1 MEVASG
7 EHGDCVQKLVMAV
20 NGGKCSNLNW
30 NAIQPPNNNSQTP
43 NVGSPPDISDDIAK
57 ESQPNGS
64 KCWFFILILHLFK

>member
-20 NGGKCSNLNW
+20 NGGKCNNLNL
-30 NAIQPPNNNSQTP
+30 NTAQPPNNNSQTP
-43 NVGSPPDISDDIAK
+43 NVASPPDISDDIAK

-64 KCWFFILILHLFK
+64 KSYKPI